1 MTTAD
6 LVTRA
11 NRRAQRRFRAMVT
24 THTYANPT
32 DHRTQLYVQAERLL
46 DALRGE
52 QADFDL
58 DAAHDA
64 ADWRFAVMTGDYAAG
79 VALPDVPVADPGCH
93 YAGMA
98 S

>member
-32 DHRTQLYVQAERLL
+32 DHRTQLYVHAERLL
-46 DALRGE
+46 DRLKGE

-58 DAAHDA
+58 AAAHDA
-64 ADWRFAVMTGDYAAG
+64 GDWRLAAMTGEY
-79 VALPDVPVADPGCH
+79 VPDVPLALVPECELREMWG
-93 YAGMA
+93 GR
-98 S
+98 